1 MADTE
6 IIRWMRD
13 AKKVTIVKRIN
24 TSTASHTSPFCLS
37 AFAAR
42 LTYLSAWSSVLEYR
56 TDPCLL
62 GSVQEVPY
70 LFNES
75 SVFL

>member
-1 MADTE
+1 MEPE
-6 IIRWMRD
+6 IIRQMRD
-13 AKKVTIVKRIN
+13 AKKVTIGKQIN
-24 TSTASHTSPFCLS
+24 ISTTSYTLPCLF

-42 LTYLSAWSSVLEYR
+42 LTYLSACSSVLEYR